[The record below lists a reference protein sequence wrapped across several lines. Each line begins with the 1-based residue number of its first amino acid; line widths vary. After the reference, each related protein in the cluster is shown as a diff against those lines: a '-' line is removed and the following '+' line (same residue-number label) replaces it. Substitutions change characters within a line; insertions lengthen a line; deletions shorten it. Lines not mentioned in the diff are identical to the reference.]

1 MGHCQ
6 TWYVSST
13 SCWVTLAVARSRHF
27 CDGYGRK
34 WMGPDYFKD
43 TFRYLFISELRL
55 ETWRLYLAGS
65 IIWSSYISCS
75 AARPS
80 GTFCEIKQPQ
90 LPGAWSAE
98 SKCFREGAQIFQI
111 KKKCRPFS
119 SGWNAL
125 SMFGWGAWST
135 EQWNERQLLQRQ
147 YSPQIYH
154 PASSFLAWS
163 VSSSIAYKMYLFI
176 TYKND
181 SDMKNK
187 TKQM

>member
-1 MGHCQ
+1 MGHWQ
-6 TWYVSST
+6 TWYVNST

-34 WMGPDYFKD
+34 WMGPDYFRD
-43 TFRYLFISELRL
+43 TFRYLLISELRL

-111 KKKCRPFS
+111 KK
-119 SGWNAL
+119 NAGHSLQAEMPYLCLDEEPEVL
-125 SMFGWGAWST
+125 SNGMKGNFCSV
-135 EQWNERQLLQRQ
+135 NIHHKSIIQLRVFWLD
-147 YSPQIYH
+147 
-154 PASSFLAWS
+154 
-163 VSSSIAYKMYLFI
+163 LFPVA
-176 TYKND
+176 
-181 SDMKNK
+181 
-187 TKQM
+187 